1 MKKEKKS
8 KFNIVLIVIDVFAL
22 ICFFIA
28 YGPFSFFRDFLVTT
42 AMTTMTHKYF
52 AYVLYSEDMVE
63 KILENNRVIE
73 TEDPT
78 DTSKINIQPIVDN
91 GTYESIY
98 EEQVLKKDE
107 GNDLYKIV
115 NISGDGWKG
124 KMIVVYDPSKI
135 ELVFSKK
142 YGKGGEYL
150 STMAKNNDALVAMNA
165 SGVNSKP
172 GQNYVTGH
180 TILNGKV
187 YKTGRN
193 INKGGG
199 LIGFTKDNVLMLTK
213 KSASEA
219 VKDGMDRAVEFGPF
233 LVVNG
238 KMSNFKGNG
247 GWGVANR
254 TAIGQRQDGI
264 VLMMVIDG
272 RTSSSIGISMKD
284 LAELFVKYKAYNAA
298 NLDGGGSSALY
309 AKMDP
314 TDKTGKLLNTPKG
327 YNYSGERFLPNAWMI
342 RSTALDSDN
351 TTTTNNKTAKNT
363 TTTNATTTTDKT
375 TTTTKKTTTK
385 TKKAS
390 TTKKV
395 TTSTTKKATTTTTT
409 TTTTKTTTTKTTT
422 QKAST
427 EE

>member
-1 MKKEKKS
+1 MKKKEKKS

-309 AKMDP
+309 AKMEP

-363 TTTNATTTTDKT
+363 TTTNATTTTGKT

-409 TTTTKTTTTKTTT
+409 TTTTKTTT

>member
-363 TTTNATTTTDKT
+363 TTTNATTTTGKT

-395 TTSTTKKATTTTTT
+395 ITSTTKKATTTTTT
-409 TTTTKTTTTKTTT
+409 TTTTKTTT

>member
-1 MKKEKKS
+1 MKKKEKKS

-351 TTTTNNKTAKNT
+351 TTTTNNKTANNK
-363 TTTNATTTTDKT
+363 TTTNATTTTGKT
-375 TTTTKKTTTK
+375 TTTTKKITTK

-409 TTTTKTTTTKTTT
+409 TTTTKTTT

>member
-1 MKKEKKS
+1 MKKKEKKS

-363 TTTNATTTTDKT
+363 TTTNATTTTGKT

-385 TKKAS
+385 AKKAS

-409 TTTTKTTTTKTTT
+409 TTITKTTT

>member
-1 MKKEKKS
+1 MKKKEKKS
-8 KFNIVLIVIDVFAL
+8 KFNIVLIVIDVFTL
-22 ICFFIA
+22 FCFFIA

-363 TTTNATTTTDKT
+363 TTTNATTTTGKT

-409 TTTTKTTTTKTTT
+409 TTTTKTTT

>member
-1 MKKEKKS
+1 MKKKEKKS

-351 TTTTNNKTAKNT
+351 TTTTNNTTANNK
-363 TTTNATTTTDKT
+363 TTTNATTTTGKT

-409 TTTTKTTTTKTTT
+409 TTTTKTNT

>member
-363 TTTNATTTTDKT
+363 TTTNATTTTGKT
-375 TTTTKKTTTK
+375 TTTTKKITTK

-409 TTTTKTTTTKTTT
+409 TTTTKTTT

>member
-363 TTTNATTTTDKT
+363 TTTNATTTTGKT

-395 TTSTTKKATTTTTT
+395 TTSTTKKATTTPTT
-409 TTTTKTTTTKTTT
+409 TTTTKTTT

>member
-1 MKKEKKS
+1 MKKKEKKS

-124 KMIVVYDPSKI
+124 YMIVVYDPSKI

-142 YGKGGEYL
+142 YGRGGEYL

-180 TILNGKV
+180 TILDGKV

-247 GWGVANR
+247 GWGIANR

-264 VLMMVIDG
+264 VLMIVIDG

-342 RSTALDSDN
+342 RSTALNSDN
-351 TTTTNNKTAKNT
+351 
-363 TTTNATTTTDKT
+363 
-375 TTTTKKTTTK
+375 TTTTKKTTT
-385 TKKAS
+385 
-390 TTKKV
+390 
-395 TTSTTKKATTTTTT
+395 TTSTTK
-409 TTTTKTTTTKTTT
+409 
-422 QKAST
+422 
-427 EE
+427 

>member
-1 MKKEKKS
+1 MKKKEKKS

-351 TTTTNNKTAKNT
+351 TTTTNNTTANNK
-363 TTTNATTTTDKT
+363 TTTNATTTTGKT

-385 TKKAS
+385 AKKAS

-409 TTTTKTTTTKTTT
+409 TTTTKTTT

>member
-1 MKKEKKS
+1 MKKKEKKS

-363 TTTNATTTTDKT
+363 TTTNATTTTGKT

-395 TTSTTKKATTTTTT
+395 TTSTTKKATATTTT
-409 TTTTKTTTTKTTT
+409 TTTTKTTT

>member
-1 MKKEKKS
+1 MKKKEKKS

-238 KMSNFKGNG
+238 KISNFKGNG

-363 TTTNATTTTDKT
+363 TTTNATTTTGKT

-409 TTTTKTTTTKTTT
+409 TTTTKTTT